1 MTNEPAT
8 LACPTCGHENPE
20 DSRFCLNCG
29 RRVDGLCPNCGADN
43 PAASHFCGACGF
55 DLLAAPRENAT
66 QDLRHQSQPQ
76 MGVVCPRCHHSNEPG
91 ALFCYQCGLPL
102 DGETGFRPAGLR
114 GIAAYATARPAGFWA
129 RLVGAMIDSIIL
141 VAALSVLVLALT
153 DVSPNDYFTDP
164 DTNSGTGDLIGL
176 ILNGLYAPI
185 LIAIWATTVGKR
197 AFSMYVVR
205 PDGSRVGFGR
215 AFGRELAKVLSAAI
229 LLIGF
234 LMIAVREDK
243 RGLHDLIA
251 DTVVVMR

>member
-1 MTNEPAT
+1 
-8 LACPTCGHENPE
+8 
-20 DSRFCLNCG
+20 
-29 RRVDGLCPNCGADN
+29 
-43 PAASHFCGACGF
+43 
-55 DLLAAPRENAT
+55 
-66 QDLRHQSQPQ
+66 
-76 MGVVCPRCHHSNEPG
+76 
-91 ALFCYQCGLPL
+91 
-102 DGETGFRPAGLR
+102 
-114 GIAAYATARPAGFWA
+114 
-129 RLVGAMIDSIIL
+129 MIDSIIL

-153 DVSPNDYFTDP
+153 DVSPNDYFTDR
-164 DTNSGTGDLIGL
+164 DTSGTGDLISL
-176 ILNGLYAPI
+176 ILNALYAPL

-215 AFGRELAKVLSAAI
+215 AFGRELAKALSAAL